1 MSRLDNRA
9 YYDDFAG
16 WYERERHLPYHRMLD
31 DLEVEIV
38 ERYGKDRD
46 VLEVGCGTGL
56 ILGRVG
62 EFARTATGIDLS
74 GGMLAKAAARGL
86 AVAQA
91 SATDLPIATASVD
104 VAYSFKVLA
113 HIPDIAGTMREMA
126 RVVRP
131 GGHVIAEFYNARS
144 LRRLVKAIKPPT
156 KVSETTH
163 DEHVY
168 TRYDD
173 RKAIES
179 YLPDELE
186 WVATRGI
193 RIVTPVA
200 AVLRVPVVGAAVRWA
215 EHRLAVALG
224 QAALDV
230 LQLLADQSAGEIDVD
245 VVLEVDGDIRQ
256 AEQGNRSHFLDRWEA
271 GHAALD
277 GGGEQL
283 LDVFGRKAWR
293 LGVDADLDRGHVRK
307 RIHRHLAER
316 VNAQADHHGEGD
328 EHQDLVT
335 QRGVNDCI
343 EHGDSYL
350 NARRRFATSA
360 RAP

>member
-1 MSRLDNRA
+1 MSQLHPRD

-38 ERYGKDRD
+38 ERYARGKQ

-56 ILGRVG
+56 ILERVSQ
-62 EFARTATGIDLS
+62 FASDACGIDLS
-74 GGMLAKAAARGL
+74 AGMLAKAASRGL

-91 SATDLPIATASVD
+91 SATELPIATASVD

-113 HIPDIAGTMREMA
+113 HIPDIRAAMREMA

-144 LRRLVKAIKPPT
+144 LRRLVKALKPPT
-156 KVSETTH
+156 KISDQSH

-173 RKAIES
+173 AAAIRG

-193 RIVTPVA
+193 RVITPVA
-200 AVLRVPVVGAAVRWA
+200 AVLRVPLLGAAVRWA
-215 EHRLAVALG
+215 EHRLADLPGARDHAGFLVA
-224 QAALDV
+224 
-230 LQLLADQSAGEIDVD
+230 I
-245 VVLEVDGDIRQ
+245 
-256 AEQGNRSHFLDRWEA
+256 
-271 GHAALD
+271 
-277 GGGEQL
+277 
-283 LDVFGRKAWR
+283 
-293 LGVDADLDRGHVRK
+293 
-307 RIHRHLAER
+307 
-316 VNAQADHHGEGD
+316 
-328 EHQDLVT
+328 
-335 QRGVNDCI
+335 C
-343 EHGDSYL
+343 
-350 NARRRFATSA
+350 RRT
-360 RAP
+360 

>member
-38 ERYGKDRD
+38 ERYARGKQ

-56 ILGRVG
+56 ILDRVAG
-62 EFARTATGIDLS
+62 FASTATGIDLS

-86 AVAQA
+86 CVAQA
-91 SATDLPIATASVD
+91 SATELPIATASVD

-113 HIPDIAGTMREMA
+113 HIPDIAGAMREMA

-131 GGHVIAEFYNARS
+131 GGYVIAEFYNARS

-156 KVSETTH
+156 AVSDQTH

-173 RKAIES
+173 TKAIKS
-179 YLPDELE
+179 YLPDELD

-193 RIVTPVA
+193 RVITPIA
-200 AVLRVPVVGAAVRWA
+200 GVLRVPLLGAAVRWA
-215 EHRLAVALG
+215 EHRLADLPGARDHGGFLVA
-224 QAALDV
+224 
-230 LQLLADQSAGEIDVD
+230 IC
-245 VVLEVDGDIRQ
+245 
-256 AEQGNRSHFLDRWEA
+256 
-271 GHAALD
+271 
-277 GGGEQL
+277 
-283 LDVFGRKAWR
+283 
-293 LGVDADLDRGHVRK
+293 
-307 RIHRHLAER
+307 
-316 VNAQADHHGEGD
+316 
-328 EHQDLVT
+328 
-335 QRGVNDCI
+335 QR
-343 EHGDSYL
+343 
-350 NARRRFATSA
+350 R
-360 RAP
+360 

>member
-56 ILGRVG
+56 ILDRVAG
-62 EFARTATGIDLS
+62 FARSARGIDLS
-74 GGMLAKAAARGL
+74 AGMLAKAAGRGL

-91 SATDLPIATASVD
+91 SATELPIATASVD

-113 HIPDIAGTMREMA
+113 HIPDIQGAMREMA

-131 GGHVIAEFYNARS
+131 GGYVLAEFYNARS
-144 LRRLVKAIKPPT
+144 LRRLVKAVKPPSA
-156 KVSETTH
+156 VSENTH

-173 RKAIES
+173 ARAIRS

-193 RIVTPVA
+193 RVITPVA

-215 EHRLAVALG
+215 EHRLADLPGARNHGGFLVA
-224 QAALDV
+224 
-230 LQLLADQSAGEIDVD
+230 I
-245 VVLEVDGDIRQ
+245 
-256 AEQGNRSHFLDRWEA
+256 
-271 GHAALD
+271 
-277 GGGEQL
+277 
-283 LDVFGRKAWR
+283 
-293 LGVDADLDRGHVRK
+293 
-307 RIHRHLAER
+307 
-316 VNAQADHHGEGD
+316 
-328 EHQDLVT
+328 
-335 QRGVNDCI
+335 C
-343 EHGDSYL
+343 
-350 NARRRFATSA
+350 RRR
-360 RAP
+360 